1 MQLTA
6 ELSLYPLTE
15 RYIEVVQTF
24 INDLERC
31 AGLVIRKNAM
41 STQISGQSEAV
52 MEAVHQV
59 LQASYERAG
68 KQVLV
73 AKFIPGD
80 FHIDA
85 A

>member
-1 MQLTA
+1 MQLTV

-15 RYIEVVQTF
+15 GYIEVVQTF
-24 INDLERC
+24 INDLERRT
-31 AGLVIRKNAM
+31 GLVIRKNAM

-52 MEAVHQV
+52 MEVLHQV

-80 FHIDA
+80 FHLDA

>member
-1 MQLTA
+1 
-6 ELSLYPLTE
+6 
-15 RYIEVVQTF
+15 
-24 INDLERC
+24 
-31 AGLVIRKNAM
+31 M
-41 STQISGQSEAV
+41 STQISGQSKAV

-59 LQASYERAG
+59 LQASYESAG

-80 FHIDA
+80 FHLDA